1 MVHGKLFTGK
11 SEPQAMCYIET
22 SNLDGE
28 TNLKIRQGLP
38 ATSDI
43 KDIDSLMRISGRIE
57 CESPNRHLYDFVG
70 NIRLDGH
77 GTVPLGADQIL
88 LRGAQLRNTQ
98 WVHGIVVY
106 TGHDTKL
113 M

>member
-1 MVHGKLFTGK
+1 
-11 SEPQAMCYIET
+11 MCYIET

-38 ATSDI
+38 VTSDI

-70 NIRLDGH
+70 NIRLDE
-77 GTVPLGADQIL
+77 LGIISLVICLD
-88 LRGAQLRNTQ
+88 NWKTES
-98 WVHGIVVY
+98 
-106 TGHDTKL
+106 
-113 M
+113 

>member
-1 MVHGKLFTGK
+1 MLPPTYNLFNIFF
-11 SEPQAMCYIET
+11 AY
-22 SNLDGE
+22 
-28 TNLKIRQGLP
+28 LKISKQGLP

-77 GTVPLGADQIL
+77 RYVKSVFIKTQKL
-88 LRGAQLRNTQ
+88 LCYRVLT
-98 WVHGIVVY
+98 
-106 TGHDTKL
+106 
-113 M
+113 

>member
-1 MVHGKLFTGK
+1 MQLILFF
-11 SEPQAMCYIET
+11 AY
-22 SNLDGE
+22 
-28 TNLKIRQGLP
+28 LKISKQGLP

-77 GTVPLGADQIL
+77 RYVKLVFIKAQNSLCLKYVALFSKPGFSKPGCFPSLGA
-88 LRGAQLRNTQ
+88 
-98 WVHGIVVY
+98 Y
-106 TGHDTKL
+106 SFL
-113 M
+113 ML

>member
-1 MVHGKLFTGK
+1 MNSNFPLTSTHNLINTFFAYLKLSK
-11 SEPQAMCYIET
+11 
-22 SNLDGE
+22 
-28 TNLKIRQGLP
+28 QGLP

-77 GTVPLGADQIL
+77 GYVKSVFIKTQSPLCHSVL
-88 LRGAQLRNTQ
+88 LSVCQA
-98 WVHGIVVY
+98 WVHIIFLCSKY
-106 TGHDTKL
+106 DHSKPFS
-113 M
+113 